1 METLATLRH
10 GLHETEERLL
20 TKLRALRRDLRR
32 TQGRAD
38 QDGSQKPAMELTTG
52 QRIADIVAATMGS
65 WNFIIIQSII
75 LLIWIILNVTAFM
88 EQWDPY
94 PFILLNLAL
103 SFQAAYAAPFIMMSQ
118 NRQQDI
124 DRQAAEH
131 DHQINIKAELE
142 IELLHQKL
150 DQLRET
156 EVLYLTQAVRS
167 SPVCCAAPR
176 SSPARPRSIDRVTRD
191 PLKVAR
197 MEQSAMR
204 ERRHRIMRSSSSGSA
219 SRRPVGAIRPQH
231 RRCAPLTGMDVH
243 LSLAGYAVQCRSAR
257 ASPPYAS
264 RKASRTGGRLH
275 GHTFPHAAEAHR
287 RTVAAAPAAA
297 TPSGAEVIR
306 PAPIQVE
313 TLTLSGFAVRVRQ
326 DAALRARFAQIPER
340 SCASS
345 GSIRRPTNLPAQLS
359 EAQLDRF
366 LADWS
371 RDAGPSR
378 PVPPGPPGPGPAP
391 PGPAPV
397 YGPPPGFLK
406 RP

>member
-156 EVLYLTQAVRS
+156 EVLYLTQAVKEL
-167 SPVCCAAPR
+167 
-176 SSPARPRSIDRVTRD
+176 TG
-191 PLKVAR
+191 LL
-197 MEQSAMR
+197 
-204 ERRHRIMRSSSSGSA
+204 
-219 SRRPVGAIRPQH
+219 
-231 RRCAPLTGMDVH
+231 RCA
-243 LSLAGYAVQCRSAR
+243 
-257 ASPPYAS
+257 
-264 RKASRTGGRLH
+264 KI
-275 GHTFPHAAEAHR
+275 E
-287 RTVAAAPAAA
+287 
-297 TPSGAEVIR
+297 
-306 PAPIQVE
+306 
-313 TLTLSGFAVRVRQ
+313 
-326 DAALRARFAQIPER
+326 
-340 SCASS
+340 
-345 GSIRRPTNLPAQLS
+345 
-359 EAQLDRF
+359 
-366 LADWS
+366 
-371 RDAGPSR
+371 
-378 PVPPGPPGPGPAP
+378 PGPA
-391 PGPAPV
+391 AID
-397 YGPPPGFLK
+397 
-406 RP
+406 